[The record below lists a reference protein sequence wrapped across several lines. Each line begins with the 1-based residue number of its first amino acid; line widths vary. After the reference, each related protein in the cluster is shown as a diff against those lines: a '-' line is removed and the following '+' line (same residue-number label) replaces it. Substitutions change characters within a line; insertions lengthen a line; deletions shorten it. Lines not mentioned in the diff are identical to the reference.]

1 MIDRKMLVVYYS
13 RSGHTEAVA
22 QEISRQTGAEI
33 EAIDAG
39 KFARGFLWYLRAGW
53 ASLNGRD
60 VRIAPPK
67 HDPRGFDLVVLACP
81 VWVGRPAPPMR
92 AYLKDHAAALPAIA
106 CVMTHGGGDA
116 SLAFDKFEALAGK
129 APVASV
135 TLSDIEKR
143 SGAEPAKIADF
154 VTALIPPR
162 QVDAA

>member
-1 MIDRKMLVVYYS
+1 MAERKTLVVYYS

-22 QEISRQTGAEI
+22 QEIARQTGAEI

-60 VRIAPPK
+60 VPIAPAK
-67 HDPRGFDLVVLACP
+67 HDPRGFDQVVLACP
-81 VWVGRPAPPMR
+81 VWVGRPAPPML
-92 AYLKDHAAALPAIA
+92 AYLRNHAAALPAIA

-116 SLAFDKFEALAGK
+116 SLAFDKLEALAGK
-129 APVASV
+129 APIARV
-135 TLSDIEKR
+135 TLSDTEKR

-154 VTALIPPR
+154 VAALELSR
-162 QVDAA
+162 QADAA